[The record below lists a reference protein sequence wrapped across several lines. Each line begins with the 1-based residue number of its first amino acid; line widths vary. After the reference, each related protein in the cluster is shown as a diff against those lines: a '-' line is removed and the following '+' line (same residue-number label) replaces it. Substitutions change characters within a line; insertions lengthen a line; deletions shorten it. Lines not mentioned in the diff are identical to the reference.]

1 MSVQAST
8 AKQLLCE
15 LVVRAACLPT
25 VLVDRIEAY
34 CRLFDGGSYTTDLTA
49 PRRLKGKL
57 PHCRYQRPLIGP
69 GSLGISPL
77 PVPVAV
83 CVLTRTHVP
92 GVENSGMHLFVQRSE
107 CRPNMGCTSNRS
119 ILLEYQVLCLVGT
132 STLMHFARHRYSN
145 HFSRCSSSRHPA
157 HG

>member
-1 MSVQAST
+1 VSVQAST

-57 PHCRYQRPLIGP
+57 PHCRYQQPLIGP

-83 CVLTRTHVP
+83 CVLTRAHVP
-92 GVENSGMHLFVQRSE
+92 GGVENSGMHLCLERVQTKHGLHVE
-107 CRPNMGCTSNRS
+107 PEY
-119 ILLEYQVLCLVGT
+119 LEYQVLCLVCT